1 MKSLTTILAVILIV
15 MSSLATA
22 EEPDESTPVEY
33 YKEAGKFSL
42 IRCNLFLS
50 SARITAESGKAQD
63 EKSDYAGCIEHE
75 KATAKKNLVKALRTL
90 KKSKA
95 QESLKSYHV
104 AFVTALEGIR
114 PGSNEREIS
123 YEQRQQALKEKL
135 TEAWARFEVEQ

>member
-22 EEPDESTPVEY
+22 EGPDKRTPLERY
-33 YKEAGKFSL
+33 NGDGHFSL
-42 IRCNLFLS
+42 VMCKLS
-50 SARITAESGKAQD
+50 LRLALSKAELGEAQD
-63 EKSDYAGCIEHE
+63 EKSDYAGCIEHG
-75 KATAKKNLVKALRTL
+75 KATAKENLVKALRTL

-114 PGSNEREIS
+114 PGSDERKIN
-123 YEQRQQALKEKL
+123 YEQRQQALEGKL

>member
-22 EEPDESTPVEY
+22 EEPDKITPLEH
-33 YKEAGKFSL
+33 YKEACKFYL
-42 IRCNLFLS
+42 IECNLFLN
-50 SARITAESGKAQD
+50 SARLKAESGKAQD
-63 EKSDYAGCIEHE
+63 EGSDYAGCIEHK
-75 KATAKKNLVKALRTL
+75 KATAKKNLVEALRTL

-114 PGSNEREIS
+114 PGYDERKIS
-123 YEQRQQALKEKL
+123 YEQRQLALKEKL